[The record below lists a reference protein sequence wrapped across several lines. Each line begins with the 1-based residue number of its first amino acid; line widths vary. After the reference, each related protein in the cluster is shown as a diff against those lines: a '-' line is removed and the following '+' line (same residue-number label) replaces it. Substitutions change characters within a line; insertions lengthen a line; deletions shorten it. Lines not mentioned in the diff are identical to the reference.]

1 MATFTKAQILA
12 LIASELPDNT
22 SNQITPEDL
31 RGVLNS
37 FTDMV
42 QTADFIYYTHEDL
55 AGVTHVKGALDAIVA
70 LIEAGT
76 VLTAAQIVTL
86 LESLTG
92 TDRLNKSA
100 VRGADFALNR
110 RSKGNVTDSASY
122 HATMTNILKG
132 DYWVF
137 DDGTGS
143 PSDGGR
149 DDLNNGDLVI
159 ALVNNATLYA
169 TATGYLES
177 EDWEVYKFSSENN
190 LTAGDIRD
198 LLETLEGE
206 NMLDG
211 AKVKYSSSKTLIVK
225 IDELNSEFLNTQKK
239 LHKTRVTVTS
249 EGTSITVSG
258 NLNIVMMSISHLMY
272 FGIEG
277 SAGAYAGWDFVY
289 QHSGGDT
296 IITLNPSFAI
306 SFENGSVVDIIY
318 YNDDLIV

>member
-1 MATFTKAQILA
+1 MYTFTKAQILA
-12 LIASELPDNT
+12 LIASELPDNIN
-22 SNQITPEDL
+22 NQITPEDL

-92 TDRLNKSA
+92 TDRLIKSA

-110 RSKGNVTDSASY
+110 RGKGNVTDSASY
-122 HATMTNILKG
+122 HANMTNILKG

-159 ALVNNATLYA
+159 ALVSNATLYA

-190 LTAGDIRD
+190 LTAAEIAA
-198 LLETLEGE
+198 LLNDNTTIDDMVTS
-206 NMLDG
+206 NRIKH
-211 AKVKYSSSKTLIVK
+211 AASQTVKQK
-225 IDELNSEFLNTQKK
+225 IDAMDGVIATKGKTIHRMRSIIESGESNTWGVAATHIADVIT
-239 LHKTRVTVTS
+239 LFINRVPYHGV
-249 EGTSITVSG
+249 EGSSFNGYDFRFVYDAGSG
-258 NLNIVMMSISHLMY
+258 NTAIY
-272 FGIEG
+272 
-277 SAGAYAGWDFVY
+277 
-289 QHSGGDT
+289 
-296 IITLNPSFAI
+296 LNPSI
-306 SFENGSVVDIIY
+306 GVSFSTNDII
-318 YNDDLIV
+318 DLHYTEN